1 MDRFLLSHGWGN
13 QSTLAPANV
22 VFVLMLCRKVV
33 SSEVAIEHQL
43 QDVVIT
49 CFYRTCSYVGNEI
62 SYPLRPF
69 LVETFREISWDRCLS
84 IINLM
89 SAKMLQINS
98 DPHYFTQVFA
108 DLKNESQKEEER
120 SRLLIGLDR

>member
-1 MDRFLLSHGWGN
+1 MDRFLLGHGWGN

-33 SSEVAIEHQL
+33 SLEMATEHQL

-49 CFYRTCSYVGNEI
+49 CFYRTCSCNET

-69 LVETFREISWDRCLS
+69 LVETVREISWDRCLS
-84 IINLM
+84 ILNLM
-89 SAKMLQINS
+89 A
-98 DPHYFTQVFA
+98 TC
-108 DLKNESQKEEER
+108 
-120 SRLLIGLDR
+120 SR